1 MSVELRPLGVACN
14 IACQYC
20 YQHPQR
26 DAGNFGKSYDL
37 ATMKAAILKEGGSF
51 TLFGGE
57 ALLVPE
63 ADLEDL
69 WGWGLERFGVN
80 YVQTNGTLITENH
93 LRMFRRF
100 KVRVGISL
108 DGPGELNDVRWNG
121 SPESTRAATAKTE
134 WAIRRL
140 CEEGMAPSLIVTL
153 HRGNATADKL
163 PRMHAWFR
171 ELAGIG
177 IKSARLHAL
186 EVESGAIREKYA
198 LTAEENVGA
207 LLSFAVLERE
217 LQGMEIDVFREME
230 KLLRVQ
236 DNGVSCVWKACDP
249 WTTEAVR
256 GVEGH
261 GQRSNCGRTN
271 KDGIDFVKAGKVGYE
286 RYLALYQTPWEH
298 GGCAGCRFFLACK
311 GQCPGTA
318 IDGDWRNR
326 SEHCGIWMALFEEM
340 EGRMVARGEVPM
352 SRLPERGAMERFMLE
367 AWTLGTNPSLAQA
380 LAEAREGATVGGEL
394 VQVA

>member
-1 MSVELRPLGVACN
+1 MSVELRPLGVTCN

-37 ATMKAAILKEGGSF
+37 ATMKAAILKEGVSF

-80 YVQTNGTLITENH
+80 YLQTNGTLITENH

-121 SPESTRAATAKTE
+121 TLAGTREATAKTE
-134 WAIRRL
+134 GAIRRL

-163 PRMHAWFR
+163 PRMHEWFR
-171 ELAGIG
+171 ELARIG
-177 IKSARLHAL
+177 IKAARLHAL

-198 LTAEENVGA
+198 LTAEENIRA
-207 LLSFAVLERE
+207 LLSFAALERE
-217 LQGMEIDVFREME
+217 LPGMQIDVFREME
-230 KLLRVQ
+230 KLLQVR
-236 DNGVSCVWKACDP
+236 DEGASCVWKACDP

-256 GVEGH
+256 GVEGQ

-271 KDGIDFVKAGKVGYE
+271 KDGIDFVKAESVGYE
-286 RYLALYQTPWEH
+286 RYLALYHTPWEV
-298 GGCAGCRFFLACK
+298 GGCSGCRFFLACK

-318 IDGDWRNR
+318 VDGDWRNR
-326 SEHCGIWMALFEEM
+326 SELCELWMALFEEM
-340 EGRMVARGEVPM
+340 ERRLVERREVPLSLM
-352 SRLPERGAMERFMLE
+352 DERAAMERFMLG
-367 AWTLGTNPSLAQA
+367 AWAVGMNPSLGQA
-380 LAEAREGATVGGEL
+380 LGAARVSEAKL